1 MTITECTITLDRQRV
16 FARHGVLDSERVIGN
31 DFLVTVTAVYNAA
44 RAIESDEVTDA
55 VDYSRIAALVDR
67 EMAIP
72 SALLEHVAGRIARAI
87 LAEFPPV
94 TAGSVTVTK
103 IHPPMAAQ
111 TAGASVTLSFRR

>member
-1 MTITECTITLDRQRV
+1 MTVTECTVTLDRQRV

-31 DFLVTVTAVYNAA
+31 DFLVTVTAVYDAA
-44 RAIESDEVTDA
+44 RAIDSDDVTDA

-94 TAGSVTVTK
+94 TSGSVTVTK

-111 TAGASVTLSFRR
+111 TAGASVTLSYRR